1 MVCSSC
7 GFVVRDRAMDL
18 GPEWRSFN
26 QEQWEGRCR
35 VGPPSTPAIHDK
47 GLSTTID
54 WRNRDS
60 QGKSLTPKRRAQVY
74 RLRKWQHRI
83 RISNAAE
90 RSLAFA
96 FSEIYR
102 MSSSLSLPQNVR
114 EIAAVI
120 YRRAAKKQLIRGRSV
135 EGVAAAALY
144 TACREYGI
152 PRTFDEIA
160 NASQVGKEKIRR
172 SYRYI
177 TRKLRIR
184 LRPANPADYIPRFG
198 SKLGLSGE
206 TQAKAIALIEKIKI
220 KKIMLGRSPIVIAA
234 AALYVAGRL
243 MEEYRTEGGAADA
256 ADITEVSLRTGKNEL
271 CRGLGI
277 ELPRIP
283 KRAG

>member
-1 MVCSSC
+1 MTTTTRKLSAGRAGDASGRCPGCGSARIIRDYRQGASVCSGC
-7 GFVVRDRAMDL
+7 GLVVRDRVMDF
-18 GPEWRSFN
+18 GPEWRAFDH
-26 QEQWEGRCR
+26 EQWEGRCR

-120 YRRAAKKQLIRGRSV
+120 YP
-135 EGVAAAALY
+135 AALFLNMPK
-144 TACREYGI
+144 C
-152 PRTFDEIA
+152 
-160 NASQVGKEKIRR
+160 KILAYFWQRR
-172 SYRYI
+172 CLNS
-177 TRKLRIR
+177 
-184 LRPANPADYIPRFG
+184 A
-198 SKLGLSGE
+198 
-206 TQAKAIALIEKIKI
+206 
-220 KKIMLGRSPIVIAA
+220 
-234 AALYVAGRL
+234 
-243 MEEYRTEGGAADA
+243 
-256 ADITEVSLRTGKNEL
+256 
-271 CRGLGI
+271 
-277 ELPRIP
+277 
-283 KRAG
+283 